1 MCREKHTKDLIFW
14 VLIILIPAY
23 IYFGS
28 KPGPE
33 RARQI
38 LEKWGFP
45 FTADHFVRSAYIF
58 NNKALELFLIAGMD
72 PDAVSQSGKTAL
84 QQAAL
89 KNNAQAIKLLLDYG
103 ANPHL
108 RNQQGHTALDI
119 ALARK
124 NAEATKTLLSCINK
138 PDIPEINL
146 AFLKLTSAGDTQMV
160 QAMLD
165 GGVDPGKSAM
175 VQGAGNTEIINV
187 LAANGGDINA
197 QDSHGRTAL
206 MLAARGEGCQMV
218 LVTSSVPEEG
228 KTTISFNLAKTMAAA
243 GDRVLVIDG
252 DLRKPRLHR
261 LMQVK
266 NTRGL
271 TSLVLGEGRFEEVVH
286 RRADFPNLDLITS
299 GALPSN
305 PPELFGKES
314 FQQLIEEAKK
324 RYDWIIIDT
333 PPVATVTDP
342 VIASQFVDMVLL
354 VVKYGGVRRQIV
366 LEGLKALARG
376 QARVVGVALNSVD
389 FQRDYYYNNYYY
401 YSYHDYGEAPGQ
413 TAKA

>member
-1 MCREKHTKDLIFW
+1 MRWDKHTNDLIFW

-89 KNNAQAIKLLLDYG
+89 KNNAQAVKLLLDYG

-124 NAEATKTLLSCINK
+124 NAGATKTLLSCINK

-175 VQGAGNTEIINV
+175 VQNGRNTEIINV
-187 LAANGGDINA
+187 LAAKGGDINA
-197 QDSHGRTAL
+197 RDSHGRTAL
-206 MLAARGEGCQMV
+206 M
-218 LVTSSVPEEG
+218 
-228 KTTISFNLAKTMAAA
+228 MAA
-243 GDRVLVIDG
+243 DRPSATKNLI
-252 DLRKPRLHR
+252 RKGAKLNLQDRNGR
-261 LMQVK
+261 TALMFAAWWLNDKTVAELIC
-266 NTRGL
+266 RGADPYIRDNQ
-271 TSLVLGEGRFEEVVH
+271 GRTAVDYAKLKKSQLQPES
-286 RRADFPNLDLITS
+286 RGGNRDLIVRAEKTIK
-299 GALPSN
+299 L
-305 PPELFGKES
+305 L
-314 FQQLIEEAKK
+314 QEA
-324 RYDWIIIDT
+324 
-333 PPVATVTDP
+333 
-342 VIASQFVDMVLL
+342 M
-354 VVKYGGVRRQIV
+354 
-366 LEGLKALARG
+366 
-376 QARVVGVALNSVD
+376 
-389 FQRDYYYNNYYY
+389 
-401 YSYHDYGEAPGQ
+401 
-413 TAKA
+413 